1 MSYLTADQK
10 AKFADLRAALD
21 GYIKKIV
28 DIPAEINEHT
38 VAIRPWKMGAYA
50 IGDVRMYEDIPYKCV
65 QAHDSTANEAWN
77 PVAAPA
83 LWMQYHGTS
92 IVSARPWIAPTGA
105 QDMYKRGE
113 TMIWTDGD
121 IYTCLVDTTYS
132 PAEYGQAWE
141 KAK

>member
-77 PVAAPA
+77 PAAAPA

-92 IVSARPWIAPTGA
+92 IASARPWIAPTGA

-132 PAEYGQAWE
+132 PTEYGQAWE